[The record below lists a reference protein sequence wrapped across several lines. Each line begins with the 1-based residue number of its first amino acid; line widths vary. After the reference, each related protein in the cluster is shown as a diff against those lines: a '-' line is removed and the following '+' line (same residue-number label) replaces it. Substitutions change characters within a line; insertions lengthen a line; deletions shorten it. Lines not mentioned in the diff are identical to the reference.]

1 MSIYVYIFFFLT
13 SVSQYATKWSGK
25 GYFPSFPAT
34 CPWVTSVGATMGTP
48 GPVNTGYSVVPAPG
62 DKEIACQSNLGG
74 VITTG
79 GGFST
84 YYQTPVWQKDSIAL
98 FLSRSAALSKTP
110 QNGYNPQGR
119 GYPDVSFN
127 GVDYQ
132 VVIGGTV
139 IGIYGSSA
147 SAPVFAGMI
156 TLVNTLRRAAGFST
170 VGFINPT
177 LYSIGYNNTAGKF
190 LILLFTCVTF
200 ILSCD
205 RSS

>member
-1 MSIYVYIFFFLT
+1 
-13 SVSQYATKWSGK
+13 
-25 GYFPSFPAT
+25 
-34 CPWVTSVGATMGTP
+34 VTTVGATMGTP

-62 DKEIACQSNLGG
+62 DKEIACQSQYGG

-84 YYQTPVWQKDSIAL
+84 YYPTPVWQKNSIEL
-98 FLSRSAALSKTP
+98 FLSRSAALSQTP

-119 GYPDVSFN
+119 GYPDVSFT

-132 VVIGGTV
+132 VIIGGNA

-156 TLVNTLRRAAGFST
+156 TLVNTLRRAAGFPT

-177 LYSIGYNNTAGKF
+177 LYSIGYNNTAGKCQ
-190 LILLFTCVTF
+190 ILMFTCVTL
-200 ILSCD
+200 IVSCD
-205 RSS
+205 RSAQLVWIICQIQRCHFW